1 MCILL
6 EIAFFPQ
13 YDIPDNNPQW
23 CMWLKSIQLHSYRNT
38 IYPFSSD
45 GHCFQFLP
53 FTNSATVSI
62 LVMSSGTHIH
72 AFLWGSSLPILACI
86 KPPERLVKT
95 ESWLIP
101 KASDSIG
108 LGWSPQFCIYSKF
121 L

>member
-6 EIAFFPQ
+6 EVALFPQ

-23 CMWLKSIQLHSYRNT
+23 CRWLKSIQLHSYRNT

-62 LVMSSGTHIH
+62 LSCPQALTYMRFSG
-72 AFLWGSSLPILACI
+72 APVC
-86 KPPERLVKT
+86 
-95 ESWLIP
+95 
-101 KASDSIG
+101 
-108 LGWSPQFCIYSKF
+108 QF
-121 L
+121 